1 MNRFREMKYDYLGEA
16 IWVNE
21 ENYNQQTSVARFF
34 YDYFQTVI
42 NGRYDEYEDYF
53 SEDFFHK
60 HSIPEK
66 FTKQKIYDIEVSFL
80 DSEAVGDV
88 VYETYKVGYKIYMNI
103 SKIIGNNIKSARKFK
118 NLTQQQVAN
127 LMHMTQQQYS
137 RFENG
142 VFQLNYEQIIFIC
155 NLLEISFDEF
165 FDIKN
170 YNNENT

>member
-1 MNRFREMKYDYLGEA
+1 
-16 IWVNE
+16 
-21 ENYNQQTSVARFF
+21 
-34 YDYFQTVI
+34 
-42 NGRYDEYEDYF
+42 
-53 SEDFFHK
+53 
-60 HSIPEK
+60 
-66 FTKQKIYDIEVSFL
+66 
-80 DSEAVGDV
+80 
-88 VYETYKVGYKIYMNI
+88 MNI